1 MNTLIALALFGI
13 AVVVTIVLAIP
24 LLIGIIARARF
35 PDGSGGCDFCD
46 SDYGTRLGGGDVAC
60 SDCCRTHL

>member
-13 AVVVTIVLAIP
+13 AVVVTIVLAIA

-46 SDYGTRLGGGDVAC
+46 SDSGTRLGGGDVAC
-60 SDCCRTHL
+60 SYCRRIHL